1 MIQLCTL
8 VNNTIFREDYFFI
21 LDTKNSMTW
30 STRGIGEQGP
40 SFNGTGIYGH
50 SGKQYFYP
58 FVVLLNELNIS
69 ASFFSSALTIIFLLF
84 SCPC

>member
-1 MIQLCTL
+1 MEL

-30 STRGIGEQGP
+30 STRGIGEEGP

-50 SGKQYFYP
+50 SGK
-58 FVVLLNELNIS
+58 E
-69 ASFFSSALTIIFLLF
+69 
-84 SCPC
+84 